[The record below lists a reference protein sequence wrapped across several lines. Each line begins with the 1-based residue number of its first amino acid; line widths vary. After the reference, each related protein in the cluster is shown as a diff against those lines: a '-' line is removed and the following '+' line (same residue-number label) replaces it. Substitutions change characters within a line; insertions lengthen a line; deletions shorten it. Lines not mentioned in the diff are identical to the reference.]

1 MKTKDF
7 DSFHRVASQSRK
19 QSRRAPH
26 GMGVGSALLGL
37 ACGIGVFA
45 ALTLLYHFG

>member
-7 DSFHRVASQSRK
+7 DSFRGSNTRHRK
-19 QSRRAPH
+19 PSRRAPQ
-26 GMGVGSALLGL
+26 GMGVSSALLGL
-37 ACGIGVFA
+37 ACGVAVFA

>member
-7 DSFHRVASQSRK
+7 DSFHRVPAQKRK
-19 QSRRAPH
+19 LPRRAPE

-37 ACGIGVFA
+37 ACGVAVFA

>member
-7 DSFHRVASQSRK
+7 DSFHRSPVRSRK
-19 QSRRAPH
+19 SSRRAPD
-26 GMGVGSALLGL
+26 GMGFGSALLGL

>member
-7 DSFHRVASQSRK
+7 DIFHRVPAQKRK
-19 QSRRAPH
+19 FSRRSPQ
-26 GMGVGSALLGL
+26 GMGFGSALLGL
-37 ACGIGVFA
+37 ACGTAVFA

>member
-7 DSFHRVASQSRK
+7 DSFHRVPAQKRNF
-19 QSRRAPH
+19 SRRAPD
-26 GMGVGSALLGL
+26 GMGVRSAVLGL
-37 ACGIGVFA
+37 ACGIAVFA

>member
-7 DSFHRVASQSRK
+7 DSFHRVPARNRR
-19 QSRRAPH
+19 QSRRAPL

-45 ALTLLYHFG
+45 VLTLLYHFG